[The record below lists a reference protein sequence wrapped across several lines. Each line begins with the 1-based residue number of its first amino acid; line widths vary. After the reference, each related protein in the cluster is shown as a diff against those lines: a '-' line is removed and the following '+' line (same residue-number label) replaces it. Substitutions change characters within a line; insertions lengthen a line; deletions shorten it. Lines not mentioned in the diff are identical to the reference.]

1 MHFIIL
7 SYYGNFLNKNRG
19 ISLLLWEFFALKLSH
34 FYMWHRWS
42 LLEKYSCKASKL
54 HLKPRRFKIF
64 LEALVSKGYLYLF
77 GFFFNVLCMC
87 WSWSTFFVAKEHQLL
102 KDRKKNVRK
111 RPLQGG
117 NCLPAAPTAVSNQS
131 RASGND
137 AYAVKLVLVDSQNIL
152 KLGPSKPSTKRNVN
166 MGVNR
171 SNTKGDSNTMKP
183 TRQRKKSG
191 DSFSIPFKISFTS
204 FLLWTSFS
212 SW

>member
-1 MHFIIL
+1 MDFFLISYVCAGADLHFL
-7 SYYGNFLNKNRG
+7 S
-19 ISLLLWEFFALKLSH
+19 
-34 FYMWHRWS
+34 
-42 LLEKYSCKASKL
+42 
-54 HLKPRRFKIF
+54 
-64 LEALVSKGYLYLF
+64 
-77 GFFFNVLCMC
+77 
-87 WSWSTFFVAKEHQLL
+87 KEHQLL

-152 KLGPSKPSTKRNVN
+152 KLGPSKPSTKRTVN
-166 MGVNR
+166 MGVNH

-191 DSFSIPFKISFTS
+191 DLFQFPSRSHLPVFCFELVFPS
-204 FLLWTSFS
+204 
-212 SW
+212 